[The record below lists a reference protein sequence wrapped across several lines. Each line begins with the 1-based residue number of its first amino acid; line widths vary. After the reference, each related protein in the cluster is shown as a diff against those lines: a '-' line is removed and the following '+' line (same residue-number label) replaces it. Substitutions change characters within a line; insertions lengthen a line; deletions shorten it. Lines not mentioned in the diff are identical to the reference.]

1 MQPKYKNMHPLILH
15 IAHSLTEIYSRQEAQ
30 NIAKLVLT
38 DALGI
43 DLLDLYTGKDIKL
56 SDLQQKKLNEILIRL
71 QNNEPLQYVLGKA
84 QFCEL
89 TFHVASGV
97 LIPRQE
103 TEELVALIKQD
114 NEKRVGL
121 RILDMGTGSGC
132 IAIALCSLLPDANVS
147 GWDISEEALAQA
159 CANNKQLHAQVKFFR
174 QDLFAVNP
182 QEYQFDLIVSN
193 PPYIT
198 QKEKQD
204 MDANVLDWEPSLALF
219 VPDDDPLL
227 FYRQIARLGRTML
240 ADGGSLYFEINTLYG
255 DETCEMLRQS
265 GYRKIEMIRD
275 VFGRNR
281 FIRSEK

>member
-132 IAIALCSLLPDANVS
+132 IAIALCSLLSDANVS